1 MSILDLVIHT
11 IIAMITKEMTLITSS
26 LYIYIYIKDNFN
38 LWYPF
43 YDDNFSHQ
51 VKTLNHFLFL

>member
-38 LWYPF
+38 L
-43 YDDNFSHQ
+43 
-51 VKTLNHFLFL
+51 